1 MAEITILPAV
11 QAFLQ
16 KTHGHFIDGAP
27 QAGSGTRAIEVVD
40 PATERT
46 IARLTTASAAD
57 VAAAVA
63 SAQTAFH
70 GAWAQTLPY
79 QRGVLLNRLADLVE
93 ANAEELA
100 QLETLCS
107 GKSIHLSRMID
118 VGQTVIFLRY
128 FAGWATKITGETIT
142 PSMPSMQGEQYTAFT
157 RREPI
162 GVIGAIVPWNFSMM
176 IGVWK
181 IAAALSTGCTV
192 VVKPSEFTPLTLLRL
207 AELAIEAGI
216 PAGVF
221 NVVNGHGDAG
231 QALIEHP
238 GIAKVSFT
246 GSSATGVKVGQAAMA
261 ANLTRCTLELG
272 GKNAAVLL
280 ADVNVDG
287 AVAGL
292 MQTGFVHQGQVCAA
306 PERVFVHRSRIDEV
320 LDKMGGG
327 LARLKIGSP
336 LDESVQF
343 GPIANKPQLDKVLGY
358 LDEARRQGQ
367 ICHGGQRLDRPGYF
381 VEPTLVRAGSVD
393 DVLMREETFGPIISF
408 LPFDDEDELVG
419 WINASPY
426 GLTASVWSND
436 LSRVFRLI
444 PRIQVGTVWINMH
457 TFLDPSVPFGGSK
470 GSGIG
475 REFGSAFINDYTEL
489 KSVIMRY

>member
-1 MAEITILPAV
+1 MADINILPAV
-11 QAFLQ
+11 HAFLNKQ
-16 KTHGHFIDGAP
+16 HGHFIDGAARP
-27 QAGSGTRAIEVVD
+27 GDGTRAIDVVD
-40 PATERT
+40 PATERI
-46 IARLTTASAAD
+46 IAGVSVAGSAD
-57 VAAAVA
+57 VDAAVA
-63 SAQTAFH
+63 SARGAFR
-70 GAWAQTLPY
+70 GTWAQTLPY
-79 QRGVLLNRLADLVE
+79 QRGVLLNRLADLVD

-118 VGQTVIFLRY
+118 VGQTAIFLRY

-176 IGVWK
+176 IGTWK
-181 IAAALSTGCTV
+181 IAAALATGCTV

-216 PAGVF
+216 PPGVF
-221 NVVNGHGDAG
+221 NVVNGFGDAG

-238 GIAKVSFT
+238 DIAKVSFT
-246 GSSATGVKVGQAAMA
+246 GSSATGSRVGQAAMA

-320 LDKMGGG
+320 LDKMSGG
-327 LARLKIGSP
+327 LPQLKIGSP

-343 GPIANKPQLDKVLGY
+343 GPIANKPQFDKVLGY
-358 LDEARRQGQ
+358 LDEARRLGQ
-367 ICHGGQRLDRPGYF
+367 ICHGGRRLERPGYF
-381 VEPTLVRAGSVD
+381 VEPALVRARSAD

-426 GLTASVWSND
+426 GLSASVWSND

-475 REFGSAFINDYTEL
+475 REFGSAFIDDYTEL

>member
-1 MAEITILPAV
+1 MADIAILSAV
-11 QAFLQ
+11 QAFLHKQ
-16 KTHGHFIDGAP
+16 HGQFIDGA
-27 QAGSGTRAIEVVD
+27 ARSGSGTRTIDVVD

-46 IARLTTASAAD
+46 IASVSSAGSAD
-57 VAAAVA
+57 IDAAVA
-63 SAQTAFH
+63 SAQAAFH
-70 GAWAQTLPY
+70 GAWARTLPY

-100 QLETLCS
+100 QLETLCT

-118 VGQTVIFLRY
+118 VGQSAIFLRY

-181 IAAALSTGCTV
+181 IAAALTTGCTV

-207 AELAIEAGI
+207 AELAVEAGI
-216 PAGVF
+216 PPG
-221 NVVNGHGDAG
+221 VVNILNGYGDAG
-231 QALIEHP
+231 QALIEHR

-246 GSSATGVKVGQAAMA
+246 GSAATGVKVGQGAMA

-280 ADVNVDG
+280 PDVNVYG

-292 MQTGFVHQGQVCAA
+292 LQTGFVHQGQVCAA

-320 LDKMGGG
+320 LDKMSGG
-327 LARLKIGSP
+327 LAQLNIGSP
-336 LDESVQF
+336 LDEAVQF
-343 GPIANKPQLDKVLGY
+343 GPLANKPQLDKVLGY

-367 ICHGGQRLDRPGYF
+367 VCHGGRRLDRAGYF
-381 VEPTLVRAGSVD
+381 VEPTLVRAGSAD
-393 DVLMREETFGPIISF
+393 DVLMREETFGPVISF
-408 LPFDDEDELVG
+408 LPFDDEDELLG
-419 WINASPY
+419 WINDSPY
-426 GLTASVWSND
+426 GLSASVWSND

-444 PRIQVGTVWINMH
+444 PRIQAGTVWVNMH

-475 REFGSAFINDYTEL
+475 REFGSAFISDYTEL
-489 KSVIMRY
+489 KSVIMRF